1 VRQHVNPLSQK
12 YRTAIKT
19 PAWEEIYARA
29 EAPLHLDIGCARGK
43 FLLAIAA
50 QNPHWNF
57 LGVEIREAL
66 VIEANEQKD
75 QLGLNNLH
83 FLFGNI
89 NVEPLSLLSSLA
101 SPLQRVTI
109 QFPDPWFKTR
119 HSKRRVV
126 QQELVAAIA
135 QVLRPGGLVVIQSDL
150 EALAGGMVA
159 QFQAH
164 PHFHCP
170 WPNQWLAH
178 NPLGV
183 ATEREKACQRL
194 GRPVYRQIL
203 QRQSPDQLAPERK

>member
-1 VRQHVNPLSQK
+1 MSRVRVRQHVNPLSQK
-12 YRTAIKT
+12 YRTAIQ
-19 PAWEEIYARA
+19 PPPWEEIYGQVD
-29 EAPLHLDIGCARGK
+29 APLHLDIGCARGK

-66 VIEANEQKD
+66 VQEANEQKE
-75 QLGLNNLH
+75 QLGLGNLH

-89 NVEPLSLLSSLA
+89 NVEPLAWLSSLA
-101 SPLQRVTI
+101 LPLQRVSI

-126 QQELVAAIA
+126 QAELVTAIA
-135 QVLRPGGLVVIQSDL
+135 EVLQPGGLVVLQSDV
-150 EALAGGMVA
+150 ESLAMDMVA

-164 PHFHCP
+164 PDFICP
-170 WPNQWLAH
+170 QPEKWLAE

-183 ATEREKACQRL
+183 PTEREKACQRL
-194 GRPVYRQIL
+194 GRPVYRQTF
-203 QRQSPDQLAPERK
+203 ERRRKPL